1 MDSELLGAG
10 AAPRSPSDAAGGA
23 GGTFSAGLL
32 YRIGGWPREAGRV
45 DTQPGSASGLELRW
59 ADGMPVRPTITLG
72 RRIALEVK
80 RAFDFIVSL
89 AALVALLPLLLF
101 VAAAIKLGSEG
112 PVFFRQTRIGLD
124 GKPFT
129 IFKFRSMYVDKCD
142 APGSLQAVA
151 GDERVTPIGRFIR
164 KTSID
169 ELPQL
174 LNVLFGEMS
183 LVGPRPY
190 VPDMLA
196 AGRRYDEIVPY
207 FAMRHEIRPGL
218 TGWAQANGYRG
229 PTSVEELA
237 IRRVDH
243 DIAYLQNFSLVLDL
257 EIMLKTLWRELTG
270 GSGV

>member
-1 MDSELLGAG
+1 M
-10 AAPRSPSDAAGGA
+10 
-23 GGTFSAGLL
+23 SAGLL
-32 YRIGGWPREAGRV
+32 YRIGGWPGEAGRGENE
-45 DTQPGSASGLELRW
+45 PGLASGLRLRW
-59 ADGMPVRPTITLG
+59 SDGMPVRPAMTLG

-80 RAFDFIVSL
+80 RAGDFIVSL
-89 AALVALLPLLLF
+89 AALIVLLPLLLF
-101 VAAAIKLGSEG
+101 VAAAIKFSSKG

-129 IFKFRSMYVDKCD
+129 IFKFRSMYLDKCD

-174 LNVLFGEMS
+174 LNVFFGEMS

-207 FAMRHEIRPGL
+207 FSMRHEIRPGL

-229 PTSVEELA
+229 PTMIEELA
-237 IRRVDH
+237 IRRVEH
-243 DIAYLQNFSLVLDL
+243 DIAYLQNFSLMLDL
-257 EIMLKTLWRELTG
+257 EIVLKTLRRELTG